1 MRIDP
6 TKPVY
11 RIPASADNV
20 RSPLRRFSMKL
31 SPVATLVFSA
41 LLLPAASAYAI
52 DFPTMKA
59 GLWESTMSR
68 EGAQQKMSGTKMC
81 MDAAVQ
87 KEMMEMGMG
96 TMKSMCSKNDIRRDG
111 NKVYGVAECKFGEST
126 MKSSSVTTFTGDTAY
141 HTEVKSSYDP
151 PMQGMA
157 SGNTIIDA
165 KWTGACPAGMQAGD
179 VVMPNG
185 TKINMRTMT
194 GGAVGAAPAAP
205 AKK

>member
-1 MRIDP
+1 
-6 TKPVY
+6 
-11 RIPASADNV
+11 
-20 RSPLRRFSMKL
+20 MKL
-31 SPVATLVFSA
+31 SPSATLMGSA
-41 LLLPAASAYAI
+41 LFLAAASASAI

-81 MDAAVQ
+81 LDPAVQ

-96 TMKSMCSKNDIRRDG
+96 TMKTMCSKNDIRRDG

-126 MKSSSVTTFTGDTAY
+126 MKSS
-141 HTEVKSSYDP
+141 YDP

-157 SGNTIIDA
+157 SGSTIIDA

-185 TKINMRTMT
+185 TKINMRAMT
-194 GGAVGAAPAAP
+194 GGAPGAAPGAP